1 MYILYFVMYVQYLMM
16 YIQYLV
22 TNIIVLLPIAD
33 LIKFSN
39 DNNEIKPL
47 ITICK

>member
-16 YIQYLV
+16 YNQCY
-22 TNIIVLLPIAD
+22 NIIVLLPIVD
-33 LIKFSN
+33 LTKFSN

-47 ITICK
+47 ISICK